1 MLLALLLVA
10 SLLGRSAAGVASS
23 PTGRRTTCAS
33 RVASVRPGRY
43 RSARPATTDA
53 TSSSGRSSRSGEA

>member
-10 SLLGRSAAGVASS
+10 SLLGRSAAGVASGS

-33 RVASVRPGRY
+33 RVASVRPGR
-43 RSARPATTDA
+43 
-53 TSSSGRSSRSGEA
+53 